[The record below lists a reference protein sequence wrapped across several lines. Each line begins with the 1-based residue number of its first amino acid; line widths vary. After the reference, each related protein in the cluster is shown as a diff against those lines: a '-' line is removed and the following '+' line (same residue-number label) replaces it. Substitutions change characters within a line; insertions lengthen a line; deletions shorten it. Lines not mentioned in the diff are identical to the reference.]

1 MYLAVV
7 RDQEK
12 VPEHVEETEALE
24 EQGVGP
30 DEETKEA
37 KQEKQKGKPKKQ
49 KRITKKQ
56 EVGKLVTRT
65 DKFKSITGTKRPA
78 RVGQN
83 YSKRI
88 QTVASTKNYVTY
100 NALHLRGKARR
111 EDEKPCKT
119 KRTTARKRKGG
130 DRAADSIEKEN
141 KLFNM
146 AREYSKI
153 RGPSHQV
160 NLVYNFKI

>member
-30 DEETKEA
+30 DEETEET
-37 KQEKQKGKPKKQ
+37 KQEKQKGKLKKQ

-56 EVGKLVTRT
+56 EVGKLVTRI
-65 DKFKSITGTKRPA
+65 KKLKSITGTKRRA

-83 YSKRI
+83 GSKRT

-100 NALHLRGKARR
+100 KNLHLQEKARR

-119 KRTTARKRKGG
+119 KRAPARIQKGG
-130 DRAADSIEKEN
+130 DRAADIIEKGN
-141 KLFNM
+141 KILNM

-160 NLVYNFKI
+160 NLVYI